1 MKNPLLNNQIDRFNS
16 QSCAT
21 DMKDQAKVPTYGDRP
36 TPFMFQ
42 FDENTP
48 EDSYFIGSEVGNYLR
63 LFRGTLYKKY
73 PSLWRRAI
81 TQEERR
87 RLITMGKL

>member
-1 MKNPLLNNQIDRFNS
+1 MKEGQ
-16 QSCAT
+16 
-21 DMKDQAKVPTYGDRP
+21 KVQTYGDKP
-36 TPFMFQ
+36 TPFLFQ

-48 EDSYFIGSEVGNYLR
+48 EDSFFIGSEVGAYLR

-73 PSLWRRAI
+73 PSLWRRPI

-87 RLITMGKL
+87 RMIDMGNQFKLNLFETPFRVQIIK